1 MESYDIGL
9 YVGYLLAIVAVVA
22 AVVLPLINA
31 IKAPAGLVKSLAGVG
46 GLVVIFI
53 IAYALSGS
61 EVTTKAAAQGVD
73 ASGSKLIGAGLTMFY
88 IVFFAAAVGVIVS
101 EINKAFK

>member
-9 YVGYLLAIVAVVA
+9 YIAYIFAIVAVGA
-22 AVVLPLINA
+22 AVLLPLINA
-31 IKAPAGLVKSLAGVG
+31 LKAPAGLVKSLAGVG
-46 GLVVIFI
+46 GLLVIFG
-53 IAYALSGS
+53 IAYVLSGS

-73 ASGSKLIGAGLTMFY
+73 AAGSKLIGAGLTMFY
-88 IVFFAAAVGVIVS
+88 IVFVVAAVGVIIS

>member
-9 YVGYLLAIVAVVA
+9 YIAYVFTIVAIGA

-31 IKAPAGLVKSLAGVG
+31 IKSPAGLVKSLVSVG
-46 GLVVIFI
+46 GLVVIFV
-53 IAYALSGS
+53 IAYAVSGS
-61 EVTTKAAAQGVD
+61 EVTTKAAAAGVD
-73 ASGSKLIGAGLTMFY
+73 ASSSKLIGAGLAMFY
-88 IVFFAAAVGVIVS
+88 IVMIVAVVGVVYS

>member
-9 YVGYLLAIVAVVA
+9 YIAYVLTIIAIGA

-31 IKAPAGLVKSLAGVG
+31 VKAPAGLVKSLAGVG

-53 IAYALSGS
+53 IAYAISGS
-61 EVTTKAAAQGVD
+61 EVTTKAAAAGVD
-73 ASGSKLIGAGLTMFY
+73 ASSSKLIGAGLSMFY
-88 IVFFAAAVGVIVS
+88 IVMIVSVVGVVYS

>member
-9 YVGYLLAIVAVVA
+9 YIAYVLGIVAIGA

-31 IKAPAGLVKSLAGVG
+31 IKAPAGLMKSLAGVG

-53 IAYALSGS
+53 IAYALSGD
-61 EVTTKAAAQGVD
+61 EVSTKAAAAGVD
-73 ASGSKLIGAGLTMFY
+73 ASSSKLIGAGLTMFY
-88 IVFFAAAVGVIVS
+88 IVMIVSVIGVVYS